1 MSSQLGS
8 IAVQGIYTQSV
19 SSQSTVT
26 TTSATP
32 ALLGSMTLTPT
43 AGTYQVFFDTSAQS
57 TTGGNSITFV
67 IQVNGA
73 SVAASSRTIQF
84 PTATLIDS
92 GYPFFCGSQVNAA
105 VVNGTQTITVF
116 WSTNGGTAT
125 CLNRTL
131 TVMKIG

>member
-1 MSSQLGS
+1 MSSQYGS
-8 IAVQGIYTQSV
+8 IAVQGIYTLSA
-19 SSQSTVT
+19 SSQSNVT

-32 ALLGSMTLTPT
+32 ALLGSMTLTPI
-43 AGTYQVFFDTSAQS
+43 AGTYQVFFDTSVQT

-67 IQVNGA
+67 IQANGA
-73 SVAASSRTIQF
+73 SVVASSRTIQF

-92 GYPFFCGSQVNAA
+92 GYPLSCSTQANDVT
-105 VVNGTQTITVF
+105 VNGSQTITVF
-116 WSTNGGTAT
+116 WSTSGGTAT